1 MLRIPQLKSSLE
13 EIGGEGFEK
22 KRIGELTQA
31 WMQGDSIHKI
41 AESFFKGDQTKTI
54 TAACKTIYKNLAN
67 TGTWGLAALSK
78 LPNSGIDFD
87 KLSESERRRINTLP
101 AMIYHGVKSEEAV
114 LMRMNSAPRSVAERL
129 GEEFKKS
136 TGKSG
141 GETSVNEARD
151 FLKSMGKTDWARIRP
166 KDASLSGS
174 DYKNVWELLSGERR

>member
-13 EIGGEGFEK
+13 EIGGDGFEK

-54 TAACKTIYKNLAN
+54 TAACKAIYKNLAN
-67 TGTWGLAALSK
+67 TGTWGLSALSK
-78 LPNSGIDFD
+78 LPNSGIDFE

-101 AMIYHGVKSEEAV
+101 AMIYHGVKTEEAV

-129 GEEFKKS
+129 GEEFKVTADEK
-136 TGKSG
+136 
-141 GETSVNEARD
+141 TSEMSVSKARA
-151 FLKSMGKTDWARIRP
+151 FLKSMEKNDWARMRP
-166 KDASLSGS
+166 KDAFLSGS

>member
-1 MLRIPQLKSSLE
+1 
-13 EIGGEGFEK
+13 
-22 KRIGELTQA
+22 
-31 WMQGDSIHKI
+31 MQGQSIHEI

-54 TAACKTIYKNLAN
+54 TAACKAIYKNLAN

-87 KLSESERRRINTLP
+87 KLSESELRRINTLP
-101 AMIYHGVKSEEAV
+101 AMIYHGAKTEEAV

-129 GEEFKKS
+129 GEEFKAIV
-136 TGKSG
+136 GKDAG
-141 GETSVNEARD
+141 GVSVSEARD
-151 FLKSMGKTDWARIRP
+151 FLKSMEKTDWARICP